1 MKKLKNKILILLIS
15 IFSLF
20 VVTILSIYNYKN
32 YDSLNNLVRNSLKRM
47 NPIVMNANVPDKKE
61 IPKEDKKIEFNRNE
75 FENKMFMDMVV
86 YTVLLN
92 DDNSIKDIIGHYNGE
107 VDSKAITAV
116 VKNILSE
123 KDGNREY
130 IGNLYTSDYSYS
142 YLNNNVLVIVDNK
155 DIKDKL
161 YSYLITSII
170 LFFGL
175 EVVIVLVSLVLTK
188 RLIKPVEESFNKQ
201 KQFIADASHE
211 LKTPLTVIMASSEA
225 LENDKNEKK
234 WLQNIKDESD
244 RMSRLITN
252 LLDLAELED
261 GVNKE
266 TYSNKNIS
274 LIIEKSVLIYDTLCF
289 EKNIKLDYKI
299 DENIYI
305 NCNED
310 NIKQLISILLD
321 NAVKHSKEKGKIIV
335 NLFKQKNDIVLEVKN
350 KGDMIPEGEEEKIF
364 ERFYRGDKS
373 RERKSN
379 RYGLGLAI
387 AKEIVTNHNGKIS
400 AFSDK
405 DFTTFKV
412 VLKK

>member
-1 MKKLKNKILILLIS
+1 MKKLKSKILGLLIS
-15 IFSLF
+15 ILTLFSA
-20 VVTILSIYNYKN
+20 TILFIYNYQN
-32 YDSLNNLVRNSLKRM
+32 YNDLNNRVKNNLRRI
-47 NPIVMNANVPDKKE
+47 NPMIINKKE
-61 IPKEDKKIEFNRNE
+61 PDDSKQPVELKKEFDRRE
-75 FENKMFMDMVV
+75 FENKVFIDMSI
-86 YTVLLN
+86 YTILLDEN
-92 DDNSIKDIIGHYNGE
+92 NNIKDIISHSPNSDNNE
-107 VDSKAITAV
+107 KIKKISEEILNN
-116 VKNILSE
+116 KNIE
-123 KDGNREY
+123 REY
-130 IGNLYTSDYSYS
+130 IGNLYTSNYSYS
-142 YLNNNVLVIVDNK
+142 YNSGNSLVLVDNS
-155 DIKDKL
+155 DIKEKL
-161 YSYLITSII
+161 YSNLITSIF
-170 LFFGL
+170 LFLGL
-175 EVVIVLVSLVLTK
+175 ESIIVFISIILTK

-234 WLQNIKDESD
+234 WLQNIKDESN

-266 TYSNKNIS
+266 IYSNKNIS

-299 DENIYI
+299 EENINF

-321 NAVKHSKEKGKIIV
+321 NAVKHSKEKGKIVV
-335 NLFKQKNDIVLEVKN
+335 NLFKQKNDVILEVKN
-350 KGDMIPEGEEEKIF
+350 KGDKIPEGEEEKIF

-373 RERKSN
+373 RNRESN

-387 AKEIVTNHNGKIS
+387 AKEIVTNHSGKIS
-400 AFSDK
+400 AYNDK